1 MSEPTL
7 AAGSRVVYGEEGY
20 PMNKA
25 YLLVSA
31 SIFGVVAVLHLLRA
45 VLGTSIDIGGASFPI
60 ELSWGGLVVAAL
72 LSIWGFRLAGNG
84 ADGS

>member
-1 MSEPTL
+1 MPEPPL
-7 AAGSRVVYGEEGY
+7 AAGSRAVYREEGY

-31 SIFGVVAVLHLLRA
+31 SIFGGVAILHLLRA
-45 VLGTSIDIGGASFPI
+45 VLDVSIDIGGASFPI
-60 ELSWGGLVVAAL
+60 ELSWAGLVVAAL

-84 ADGS
+84 VGDS